1 MEFKKTPVYG
11 TDSSGSMVFQKRYL
25 NKNRLAGELFQ
36 LTFSCHFDFS
46 EFPFDYHECPIE
58 YGDNVF
64 SQAQMRFNI
73 TQAVF
78 GNVST
83 KTGGD
88 PINLDNLPFPF
99 EFQLAVLPT
108 FEIKKI
114 LMTKKVPF
122 SYTGIVLKMRRKSPG
137 QLLCGYFYP
146 TAAFALLSMISFL
159 IKPDVV
165 RLFVLILKNLIYNFH
180 KLVPLISL

>member
-99 EFQLAVLPT
+99 EFQLLGLAT
-108 FEIKKI
+108 FEIRNI
-114 LMTKKVPF
+114 YGVSY

-137 QLLCGYFYP
+137 QLLSGFFYP
-146 TAAFALLSMISFL
+146 TAAFALLSMLSFL
-159 IKPDVV
+159 IKSDVV

>member
-1 MEFKKTPVYG
+1 MEFKQTPIYG
-11 TDSSGSMVFQKRYL
+11 LADSSGSMVFPKETFYP
-25 NKNRLAGELFQ
+25 NRLSWETFQ
-36 LTFSCHFDFS
+36 LTFSCNFDFT
-46 EFPFDYHECPIE
+46 EFPFDSHACPLE
-58 YGDNVF
+58 YGDLTYG
-64 SQAQMRFNI
+64 QEQMRFNI

-83 KTGGD
+83 KSGGD
-88 PINLDNLPFPF
+88 SIILDGLPFPF
-99 EFQLAVLPT
+99 EFRLMILPA
-108 FEIKKI
+108 FELRNIYNV
-114 LMTKKVPF
+114 TY

-165 RLFVLILKNLIYNFH
+165 RLFVVNLF
-180 KLVPLISL
+180 KL

>member
-83 KTGGD
+83 KSGGD
-88 PINLDNLPFPF
+88 SIILDGLPFPF
-99 EFQLAVLPT
+99 EFRLMILPA
-108 FEIKKI
+108 FELRNIYNV
-114 LMTKKVPF
+114 TY

-146 TAAFALLSMISFL
+146 TTAFALLSMISFL
-159 IKPDVV
+159 IKPDIVSSF
-165 RLFVLILKNLIYNFH
+165 LFEHEFS
-180 KLVPLISL
+180 KLTML